1 MRSVQVNI
9 LNPKAA
15 ALLQSLAD
23 LKLISIEEQGGDD
36 FARVLKR
43 VRAKAGKQVPSLD
56 EISEEVEAVRSKR
69 AKRGK
74 A

>member
-15 ALLQSLAD
+15 ALLQSLVD
-23 LKLISIEEQGGDD
+23 LKLISIEEPKADS
-36 FARVLKR
+36 FTEVVKR
-43 VRAKAGKQVPSLD
+43 LRTKSSNQPPSLD
-56 EISEEVEAVRSKR
+56 EITKEVESVRSKR
-69 AKRGK
+69 HNRGK

>member
-1 MRSVQVNI
+1 MQIVQVNI

-23 LKLISIEEQGGDD
+23 LKLISIEEQVDD
-36 FARVLKR
+36 FAKILKR
-43 VRAKAGKQVPSLD
+43 MRVKGSRQVPSLED
-56 EISEEVEAVRSKR
+56 ITKEVETVRSKR
-69 AKRGK
+69 SKRGK